1 LAAVGLTIQL
11 QHGLALL
18 LALLLALGRR
28 DAEKNDRND
37 ENEFHRALLR

>member
-11 QHGLALL
+11 QHG